1 VTAPIEVRVLGPLEV
16 LRDGSRLPLTS
27 NRLRALLAAL
37 ATSAGGVVSAETL
50 GTAVWGRALPAS
62 PRSSLQTYVA
72 RLRRLLGDEAIVTR
86 PGGYQLQ
93 LEADQVDAR
102 RFLRL
107 AGAPRGA
114 AYERDNLVE
123 ALTLWRGVPYEGIE
137 SEWLAESESDRL
149 TEAYLDALERAA
161 DLDLVAGRAVDLLDR
176 LRAASE
182 RHPLREP
189 LCARL
194 MLALDAT
201 GRRAEALAL
210 YEAFR
215 ARLADELGTDPGP
228 RLREAHGRLV
238 GGGSD
243 EVPRQLPSD
252 IARFTGRSD
261 VLEALDQLTTVGP
274 AVGVL
279 HGTGGVGKTAAVVHW
294 AHRVGSLFPDGQLF
308 VNLHGYAPGQP
319 VPPSVALDGLLRA
332 LGVEG
337 RKIPDKVRPRT
348 AMLRKLLAGRRTL
361 LVLDNA
367 RDVEQVR
374 PLLPGGRNLAVVTS
388 RNRLRELEHPQVRR
402 IHVGEL
408 SRGEAMELLVT
419 ALRDENPEQEVE
431 DLEGLIDLCGRL
443 PLALAVAAEQ
453 AGRHPQHEL
462 RRLVTELRDRHD
474 RLDAL
479 EVAGDPSS
487 SVRTV
492 FSWSLGTL
500 PPDCVRGFE
509 LLGLHPGPDFGAPA
523 AAAVI
528 GTPSERILGRLVD
541 AHLLEQRRPGRY
553 QFHDLLR
560 AYAAERAADLEPAER
575 EAALTRMFGWHV
587 HSTASARI
595 AIGRGESLGET
606 GPLPAGVTPQEFADE
621 TEAFGWF
628 DTERAVL
635 VAMVDVADALSDPA
649 AHRIA
654 EQMSSYLIVRY
665 VIGELLRTQ
674 QIALDVAR
682 RTGDER
688 AEAVAT
694 GKLGS
699 VYRMHGDNELSRDMH
714 RDALAQFEKL
724 GDDRGR
730 AVAMANLGTVL
741 QALGDDLGALDC
753 HEQGLAV
760 AREVGDSDQV
770 ALLLNNMSIS
780 FLRTGRSAEA
790 IAACREA
797 LALPRSRTF
806 QHGTAHM
813 WDSLGQ
819 ALSANGDYDEAIEA
833 YQTSLAEVRTL
844 GDPWGE
850 AIVLSNLGNAL
861 REAARPDE
869 AVESWRHALSVME
882 DNAIADSH
890 EVSRTD
896 LMTRIESLS

>member
-1 VTAPIEVRVLGPLEV
+1 MTSAIEVRVLGPLEV
-16 LRDGSRLPLTS
+16 LRDGHRLPLTS

-37 ATSAGGVVSAETL
+37 AMSAGGVVSAETL
-50 GTAVWGRALPAS
+50 GSAVWGRALPES

-72 RLRRLLGDEAIVTR
+72 RLRRLLGDEAILTR

-93 LEADQVDAR
+93 VDADHVDAL

-114 AYERDNLVE
+114 SYERDNLVE

-137 SEWLAESESDRL
+137 SEWLAESEGARL
-149 TEAYLDALERAA
+149 VEGYLDALERAA
-161 DLDLVAGRAVDLLDR
+161 DLDLVAGRAGDLLDR
-176 LRAASE
+176 LRTASKWY
-182 RHPLREP
+182 PLREP

-201 GRRAEALAL
+201 GRRADALAL
-210 YEAFR
+210 YEEFR
-215 ARLADELGTDPGP
+215 ARLADQLGTDPGP
-228 RLREAHGRLV
+228 RLREAYERLV
-238 GGGSD
+238 GSD
-243 EVPRQLPSD
+243 DVPRQLPSD
-252 IARFTGRSD
+252 IARFTGRAD
-261 VLEALDQLTTVGP
+261 VLEALNELTSAGQ
-274 AVGVL
+274 AIGVL

-294 AHRVGSLFPDGQLF
+294 AHRVGSQFPDGQLF
-308 VNLHGYAPGQP
+308 VSLHGFGPGQP
-319 VPPSVALDGLLRA
+319 VPPSIALDGLLRS

-337 RKIPDKVRPRT
+337 RKIPETVGPRA
-348 AMLRKLLAGRRTL
+348 AMMRKLLAGRRTL

-367 RDVEQVR
+367 RDVEQIR

-388 RNRLRELEHPQVRR
+388 RNRLRDLEHPRVSR
-402 IHVGEL
+402 IQVGEL
-408 SRGEAMELLVT
+408 SRGEAMEFLVT
-419 ALRDENPEQEVE
+419 ALRDESPEQEVE
-431 DLEGLIDLCGRL
+431 DLEGLVDLCGRL

-453 AGRHPQHEL
+453 AGRHAQDEL
-462 RRLVTELRDRHD
+462 RRLVTDLRNRHD

-492 FSWSLGTL
+492 FSWSLATL
-500 PPDCVRGFE
+500 PPDCVRAFA
-509 LLGLHPGPDFGAPA
+509 LLGLHPGPDFGVPA

-528 GTPSERILGRLVD
+528 GTPGEQVLSALVD
-541 AHLLEQRRPGRY
+541 AHLLEQRGPERY

-560 AYAAERAADLEPAER
+560 AYASEQAAELVPTERDAAR
-575 EAALTRMFGWHV
+575 TRMFGWYV
-587 HSTASARI
+587 HSTANARI

-606 GPLPAGVTPQEFADE
+606 GPVPDGVTPQDFADE
-621 TEAFGWF
+621 AEAFAWL
-628 DTERAVL
+628 DTERAAL
-635 VAMVDVADALSDPA
+635 VALVDVADALSDPA

-674 QIALDVAR
+674 QTALDVAR
-682 RTGDER
+682 RIGDER

-714 RDALAQFEKL
+714 SEALAQFDKL
-724 GDDRGR
+724 GDDLGR

-741 QALGDDLGALDC
+741 QALGDDLGALSC
-753 HEQGLAV
+753 HEQGVALAR
-760 AREVGDSDQV
+760 AIGDTDQV

-780 FLRTGRSAEA
+780 YLRTGRSAEA

-819 ALSANGDYDEAIEA
+819 ALTAHGDYDEAIEA
-833 YQTSLAEVRTL
+833 YETSLAEVRAL

-850 AIVLSNLGNAL
+850 AIVLSNLGDAL
-861 REAARPDE
+861 RKAGRLDEAAQ
-869 AVESWRHALSVME
+869 SWHHALTVME
-882 DNAIADSH
+882 TNAIADSH
-890 EVSRTD
+890 EVNRTE
-896 LMTRIESLS
+896 LNTRIASLP

>member
-1 VTAPIEVRVLGPLEV
+1 MTAAIEVRVLGPLEV
-16 LRDGSRLPLTS
+16 LRDGRPLPLTS

-37 ATSAGGVVSAETL
+37 ATSAGSVVSADTL
-50 GTAVWGRALPAS
+50 VSAVWGRTLPAS

-72 RLRRLLGDEAIVTR
+72 RLRRLLGDEVIVTR

-93 LEADQVDAR
+93 LGADQVDAL

-107 AGAPRGA
+107 VGASRGA
-114 AYERDNLVE
+114 SYERDNLVE
-123 ALTLWRGVPYEGIE
+123 GLTLWRGVPYEGIE
-137 SEWLAESESDRL
+137 SEWLAESEGGRL
-149 TEAYLDALERAA
+149 VEAYLDALERAA
-161 DLDLVAGRAVDLLDR
+161 DLDLAAGRAGDLLDR
-176 LRAASE
+176 LRTASE
-182 RHPLREP
+182 WHPLREP
-189 LCARL
+189 LWARL

-201 GRRAEALAL
+201 GRRADALAL
-210 YEAFR
+210 YEQFR
-215 ARLADELGTDPGP
+215 ARLADQLGTDPGP
-228 RLREAHGRLV
+228 RLRQAYDRLV

-243 EVPRQLPSD
+243 DVPRQLPSD
-252 IARFTGRSD
+252 IARFTGRAD
-261 VLEALDQLTTVGP
+261 VLNALDELTSAGH
-274 AVGVL
+274 AIGVL

-294 AHRVGSLFPDGQLF
+294 AHGVGSQFPDGQLF
-308 VNLHGYAPGQP
+308 VNLHGFGPGQP
-319 VPPSVALDGLLRA
+319 VPPSVALDGLLRS
-332 LGVEG
+332 LGVQG
-337 RKIPDKVRPRT
+337 RNIPETVGSRA

-367 RDVEQVR
+367 RDVEQIR

-388 RNRLRELEHPQVRR
+388 RNRLRDLEHPRVRR
-402 IHVGEL
+402 IQVGEL
-408 SRGEAMELLVT
+408 SRGEAMEFLVT
-419 ALRDENPEQEVE
+419 ALREERPEQEVE
-431 DLEGLIDLCGRL
+431 DLEGLVDLCGRL

-453 AGRHPQHEL
+453 AGRHPQDEL
-462 RRLVTELRDRHD
+462 RRLVTDLRNRHD

-492 FSWSLGTL
+492 FSWSLATL
-500 PPDCVRGFE
+500 PADCVRAFA
-509 LLGLHPGPDFGAPA
+509 LLGLHPGPDFAVPA
-523 AAAVI
+523 ASALI
-528 GTPSERILGRLVD
+528 GTPAGRLLGQLVE
-541 AHLLEQRRPGRY
+541 AHLVEQRRPGRY

-560 AYAAERAADLEPAER
+560 AYAAERAADLVPADR
-575 EAALTRMFGWHV
+575 DAARTRMFGWYV
-587 HSTASARI
+587 HTTANARI

-606 GPLPAGVTPQEFADE
+606 GPLPDGVTPQDFADE
-621 TEAFGWF
+621 AEAFGWL
-628 DTERAVL
+628 DTERAAL
-635 VAMVDVADALSDPA
+635 VALVDVADGLSDPA

-714 RDALAQFEKL
+714 SEALAQFDKL
-724 GDDRGR
+724 GDDLGR

-741 QALGDDLGALDC
+741 QALGDDFGALDC
-753 HEQGLAV
+753 HEQGVAL
-760 AREVGDSDQV
+760 AREIGDTDQV

-780 FLRTGRSAEA
+780 YLRTGRSAEA

-819 ALSANGDYDEAIEA
+819 ALTAHGDYDEAIEA

-850 AIVLSNLGNAL
+850 AIVLSNLGDAL
-861 REAARPDE
+861 REAGRAGE
-869 AVESWRHALSVME
+869 AVQSWRHALTVME

-890 EVSRTD
+890 EVNRTELHSRIAT
-896 LMTRIESLS
+896 LT